1 MFLKKTHYIKTGNL
15 QCIDYCVKLEL
26 YITVLI
32 TEARWLLVGFM
43 SLYIIISEVLVFFGE
58 STFSAVDKKCI
69 NWDHYTSAFHLGVNK
84 PHISSSCHISP
95 SLRLSHSLID
105 LHPAAWDRIR
115 SPSKIL
121 VAVVEQGTFVSVFLF

>member
-1 MFLKKTHYIKTGNL
+1 MY
-15 QCIDYCVKLEL
+15 V
-26 YITVLI
+26 TVLI
-32 TEARWLLVGFM
+32 PKDFGWRYVAIYNYKWSAR
-43 SLYIIISEVLVFFGE
+43 FFGE
-58 STFSAVDKKCI
+58 STFSAVDKKCR

-95 SLRLSHSLID
+95 SLRLSHSLSD

-121 VAVVEQGTFVSVFLF
+121 VASSRTRHICECILVLSVPKKILILMLEYLSVTCISLWGRL

>member
-1 MFLKKTHYIKTGNL
+1 MGFGWRYVAIYNYKWS
-15 QCIDYCVKLEL
+15 
-26 YITVLI
+26 
-32 TEARWLLVGFM
+32 AR
-43 SLYIIISEVLVFFGE
+43 FFGE

-95 SLRLSHSLID
+95 SLRLSHSLSD

-121 VAVVEQGTFVSVFLF
+121 VAVVEQGTFVSVFLFWACQRKFSYSCWNISLWLVSLSEVGCSILSYW